1 MNISGLM
8 AEAFKIFLG
17 NSNIMVIL
25 LGWSI
30 FLALIFT
37 IKSLFEK
44 TD

>member
-1 MNISGLM
+1 MNINGLM

-17 NSNIMVIL
+17 NSNIMVVL

-37 IKSLFEK
+37 IKSLFDK